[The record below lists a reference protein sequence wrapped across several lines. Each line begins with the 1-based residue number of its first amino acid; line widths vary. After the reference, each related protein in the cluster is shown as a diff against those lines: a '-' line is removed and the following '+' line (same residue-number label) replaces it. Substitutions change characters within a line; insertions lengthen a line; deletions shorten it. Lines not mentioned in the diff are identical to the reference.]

1 MAVVF
6 GDMFLSVNYKG
17 EIVMRM
23 LSILFILIPI
33 LGISQKAGYINIV
46 SEGSTI
52 RIMGEDSQGN
62 RTGGDPRTGVKVYEI
77 PYMTYGRVG
86 MENYLDDGQPDY
98 VAWEWGFKSRIST
111 DFEET
116 FKISFIGAKK
126 GHYKIH
132 IGISQNLNKG
142 ISKELE
148 GEIDSLEAL
157 EYEMFFTTDTTKD
170 VYFKAIDSSPSNEL
184 NIHSIIPSSVFAGY
198 PSFTLMVYGHGFV
211 EGSIIHFDNE
221 NKQTDFVSDSLL
233 QTEVAEEDVSSPETI
248 DIMVKNPDNTISNT
262 VYLIIKSPPDPFV
275 PVAFVDTLINYKH
288 NAYDLG
294 WIGNKGKIKSLDKK
308 LENAQKQINK
318 GNNKTACNILN
329 AFLNE
334 LEALYKNHHITEKGG
349 NGHGRSSPFITN
361 EAYALLKYN
370 TVYLVKQLE
379 E

>member
-1 MAVVF
+1 MSV
-6 GDMFLSVNYKG
+6 GDIPDPGEEPKEDISHEFLCNLDYPEAIGWYELKLIGNNTGKYDLYFTITPEHG
-17 EIVMRM
+17 EYFR
-23 LSILFILIPI
+23 
-33 LGISQKAGYINIV
+33 
-46 SEGSTI
+46 
-52 RIMGEDSQGN
+52 
-62 RTGGDPRTGVKVYEI
+62 
-77 PYMTYGRVG
+77 
-86 MENYLDDGQPDY
+86 
-98 VAWEWGFKSRIST
+98 
-111 DFEET
+111 
-116 FKISFIGAKK
+116 
-126 GHYKIH
+126 
-132 IGISQNLNKG
+132 
-142 ISKELE
+142 KELFGKIE
-148 GEIDSLEAL
+148 KNEIITYEFFFSDNPQDSIVFRLKESA
-157 EYEMFFTTDTTKD
+157 
-170 VYFKAIDSSPSNEL
+170 PSL